1 MARGRVPGKSKA
13 AEEAT
18 EEASKVSN
26 APPSKKTKP
35 NDEEAGPSVGKQ
47 LVKITIEHC
56 NS

>member
-13 AEEAT
+13 TEEASEEAT
-18 EEASKVSN
+18 EVSA
-26 APPSKKTKP
+26 APPSKKTKSSK
-35 NDEEAGPSVGKQ
+35 EEAGQSARNQ